1 MIEKSK
7 TCCFFGHRKIN
18 VTDDQICQLRTIIE
32 RLITEEKIDSFLF
45 GSKSEFD
52 ELCLK
57 LVTELRK
64 KYPFIKRIYVR
75 AEFPYIDEGYTE
87 YLLQSYEHTYYPER
101 MINAG
106 KAAYVERNY
115 EMIDNSDY
123 CVVYYDEDYML
134 PRRKNSKRDL
144 IEYQPMSGT
153 KLAYDYAKK
162 KNKKVINLFC

>member
-1 MIEKSK
+1 MERRYN
-7 TCCFFGHRKIN
+7 FRKIN
-18 VTDDQICQLRTIIE
+18 T
-32 RLITEEKIDSFLF
+32 
-45 GSKSEFD
+45 
-52 ELCLK
+52 
-57 LVTELRK
+57 
-64 KYPFIKRIYVR
+64 
-75 AEFPYIDEGYTE
+75 
-87 YLLQSYEHTYYPER
+87 
-101 MINAG
+101 G

-123 CVVYYDEDYML
+123 CVVYYDKDYIP